1 MFYMMQ
7 MNEGEIRIRGL
18 EAIRE
23 WVSKDDRYISMI
35 GECEIIKDA
44 VSILR
49 RRTIG
54 EGEEGEKE
62 GEEGNGKECGE
73 EEGVSVR
80 EKNGILGIVLE
91 MVEGGGWKGSYSEL
105 EEVVGRLEEEGKK
118 EWISKRREKGIN
130 SGREWKEMGRLA
142 HSVGWAIEERRGR
155 EEGRGGD
162 GEMIISL
169 REMKKNLE
177 EEKKKVEEE
186 KKGRE
191 AEKKRADEEQRM
203 KEEEMKK
210 VDEMKKGR
218 EEEKRK
224 KEEAERRETEEKKK
238 REEEERRAGEE
249 KERMEERIRNLEQ
262 ELSVWKP
269 LPITSLDGTSV
280 VFTPS
285 NEGIRREGNIIL
297 HHRPDKLYRNC
308 FIGGEMTSL

>member
-1 MFYMMQ
+1 MQ
-7 MNEGEIRIRGL
+7 MNEGDIRIRGL

-23 WVSKDDRYISMI
+23 WVSKDDRYINMI
-35 GECEIIKDA
+35 GECEIIRDA

-54 EGEEGEKE
+54 DGEEGEE
-62 GEEGNGKECGE
+62 EEREEREEGKGK

-142 HSVGWAIEERRGR
+142 REIGWEIEKRKRMEGR
-155 EEGRGGD
+155 EGRGGD
-162 GEMIISL
+162 MITL
-169 REMKKNLE
+169 HGMKKNL
-177 EEKKKVEEE
+177 EEE

-224 KEEAERRETEEKKK
+224 KEEAETKNRELENRIERMRVEMEEMKK
-238 REEEERRAGEE
+238 REDQQKKRKEEEE
-249 KERMEERIRNLEQ
+249 KHSRPIR
-262 ELSVWKP
+262 
-269 LPITSLDGTSV
+269 SLDGTSV
-280 VFTPS
+280 VFTP
-285 NEGIRREGNIIL
+285 NNGIKREGNTII
-297 HHRPDKLYRNC
+297 HHGPNRDRNC
-308 FIGGEMTSL
+308 FIGGEMTSV